1 MEKEAN
7 LKYYWIVYLTTNLV
21 NKYIYIGVH
30 KTLTPNKFDGYIGC
44 GVNINN
50 YKTYKHPKTKFQY
63 AVKEF
68 GPKNFIRKVLHVFE
82 DDKSAYL
89 LEGRLVND
97 QFLARSDV
105 YNMIR
110 GGIIANDGNPTQC
123 YCYDLDGKFVSEFIS
138 MQSAGDS
145 INCTAT
151 AIKYAIINKTPL
163 NKYYWT
169 NNYYELLDIKKY
181 KKDVNTKEIKL
192 NNTNPNGKPIK
203 IKIYQYSNLGKYEKE
218 YDSIQ
223 EAAIENNST
232 TTNIVRGINLGYLV
246 NNKYFS
252 KEKYDK
258 FSLARFKSI
267 RKNKV
272 YQYALDGTFIKEWE
286 NANQAKVSL
295 NIKSD
300 IGAAIKRGR
309 TCGNYQWSIEKIDKM
324 PDLTKINRSGIARKV
339 AVYDLNGN
347 LVEIFNT
354 VTECQKKYSSCKHV
368 LHGKREIG
376 NGHKFKYID

>member
-7 LKYYWIVYLTTNLV
+7 LKYYWIVYLTTNII
-21 NKYIYIGVH
+21 NNYIYIGVH
-30 KTLTPNKFDGYIGC
+30 KTLTPDKFDGYIGC
-44 GVNINN
+44 GVNINKN
-50 YKTYKHPKTKFQY
+50 RTYKHPKTKFQY

-68 GPKNFIRKVLHVFE
+68 GPKNFKRKTLKVFE

-123 YCYDLDGKFVSEFIS
+123 YCYDLNGNFISEYIS
-138 MQSAGDS
+138 MQAAGDQIQCS
-145 INCTAT
+145 AN
-151 AIKYAIINKTPL
+151 AIKYAIVNKTPL

-169 NNYYELLDIKKY
+169 NNYYESLNTLEY
-181 KKDVNTKEIKL
+181 KPDVNVKPIEL
-192 NNTNPNGKPIK
+192 NSVNLNAKPIK
-203 IKIYQYSNLGKYEKE
+203 IHIYQYSNLGDYEKE
-218 YDSIQ
+218 FNSIQ
-223 EAAIENNST
+223 EAAIENKTS
-232 TTNIVRGINLGYLV
+232 TTNITRGIKLGYLV

-252 KEKYDK
+252 KEKYNK
-258 FSLARFKSI
+258 FALARFESI
-267 RKNKV
+267 RKSKV
-272 YQYALDGTFIKEWE
+272 YQYSLDGTFIKEWE
-286 NANQAKVSL
+286 NANQAKIAL
-295 NIKSD
+295 KIKSD

-324 PDLTKINRSGIARKV
+324 SDLTKINRSGIAKRV
-339 AVYDLNGN
+339 AVYDLDGN

>member
-7 LKYYWIVYLTTNLV
+7 LKYYWIVYLTTNIV
-21 NKYIYIGVH
+21 NNYIYIGVH
-30 KTLTPNKFDGYIGC
+30 KTLTPDKFDGYLGC
-44 GVNINN
+44 GVNIN
-50 YKTYKHPKTKFQY
+50 KSRTYKHPKTKFQY

-68 GPKNFIRKVLHVFE
+68 GPKNFIRKVLKIFE

-97 QFLARSDV
+97 QFLARPDV

-123 YCYDLDGKFVSEFIS
+123 YCYNLEGKFISEYIS
-138 MQSAGDS
+138 MQSAGDQIGCS
-145 INCTAT
+145 AN

-169 NNYYELLDIKKY
+169 NNYYESLDITEY
-181 KKDVNTKEIKL
+181 KQNVNTKTIEL
-192 NNTNPNGKPIK
+192 NNTNPNAKPIK
-203 IKIYQYSNLGKYEKE
+203 IHIYQYSNLGEYEKE
-218 YDSIQ
+218 FDSLQ
-223 EAAIENNST
+223 DAANENNSS
-232 TTNIVRGINLGYLV
+232 TTNITRGIKLGYLV

-252 KEKYDK
+252 KEKYEK
-258 FSLARFKSI
+258 FSLARFESI

-272 YQYALDGTFIKEWE
+272 YQYALDGTFLKEWE
-286 NANQAKVSL
+286 NANKAKIAL

-339 AVYDLNGN
+339 AVYDLDGN
-347 LVEIFNT
+347 LVETFNT
-354 VTECQKKYSSCKHV
+354 VTECQKKYSACKHV

-376 NGHKFKYID
+376 NGHTFKYID